1 MKIFIKNKQKS
12 ILSIILVAVIF
23 ILNLLPVFAL
33 ETTRYENVWEKMSQ
47 SEKDEWAKFLSGIPK
62 LNGVNPYE
70 SEKVA
75 SFEDMYNFA
84 SFFGCLE
91 QEDYSGKNFQN
102 YRKKVAIDLNDY
114 EYDIRENWYYE
125 KDTILKNVCNLTDE
139 EAYNLADDYGDLFHV
154 RPYIAYKARQVD
166 EILKKHYGL
175 SANYNINSQ
184 LKEEDIK
191 EAIYETAILIYSKKF
206 GSYMFCKLDMCG
218 FPCYSVEVLPQ
229 EVYRI
234 ANGLYYIAC
243 IEKEWVMLPDNEY
256 TTTKK
261 THIIIRRNDLQDDWR
276 MYKYGKGWLTEA
288 EVTACRN
295 RIVPPVDVNIDY
307 SKTKKY
313 ENSDEYIAYL
323 DEILKG
329 IDGDVPSD
337 TAISDITRYA
347 EFTLQ
352 NASETEVISKHK
364 KLLITAAMV
373 RESVKKQKKAKKE
386 LDKLLAKYNIT
397 PNKELEAIVR
407 FKVGGVDIK
416 KGIRVEFEN
425 GVQDELAE
433 VSGLRIFLDERG
445 HCIYISKED
454 LQKFMDESSGRYIE
468 IRKEGD
474 KYIIVFLTD
483 KKSQIDKISGGV
495 MFAIPADSEYYS
507 IMAEYKGGKD
517 NWGGQYDTNNKTL
530 EFKTKYSGEY
540 SILEE
545 KINIT
550 DIDGLDEKTA
560 QAVRFMVSKGYMT
573 LTDGA
578 FNPNAVL
585 SRNDFTAALVRIFF
599 ALDREKKTSFKDVAK
614 DSSYYPYIASAESD
628 GIAKGYEDG
637 TFRGTIAAKKEN
649 VIAFCARTLADKKG
663 YSYPDDIE
671 NYLEFDDSADISNW
685 AKNDIALAVRNA
697 LVEKGGDLNPKSDIT
712 RAESAEILY
721 KLFMLLYDTSPVSM
735 TSEEQKQTNM
745 MLGVGA
751 GGVVVLAAAGAG
763 IVWYRKKRVVNAQ
776 EVNAQGND

>member
-47 SEKDEWAKFLSGIPK
+47 SEKDEWAKFLTGIPK
-62 LNGVNPYE
+62 IKGTNPDDVSAKIARREDIDEYLSFYCGFEHPFQEEHSGQVFKRDKKRLIAEENVDDETGKHWYDELDIINNEYDEE
-70 SEKVA
+70 SENLPVKGI
-75 SFEDMYNFA
+75 SEIYN
-84 SFFGCLE
+84 SRRV
-91 QEDYSGKNFQN
+91 N
-102 YRKKVAIDLNDY
+102 
-114 EYDIRENWYYE
+114 
-125 KDTILKNVCNLTDE
+125 
-139 EAYNLADDYGDLFHV
+139 EA
-154 RPYIAYKARQVD
+154 
-166 EILKKHYGL
+166 LKKHYAL
-175 SANYNINSQ
+175 SANYN
-184 LKEEDIK
+184 KD
-191 EAIYETAILIYSKKF
+191 YILRNDQWESLYYSKKYD
-206 GSYMFCKLDMCG
+206 SYILCTPDTCGGYGWEEVVPQAIYKLG
-218 FPCYSVEVLPQ
+218 V
-229 EVYRI
+229 
-234 ANGLYYIAC
+234 GLYYIDC
-243 IEKEWVMLPDNEY
+243 VEEEWSWSLMPMEDEAVKSSE
-256 TTTKK
+256 K

-276 MYKYGKGWLTEA
+276 MYQYGKGWLTEA

-313 ENSDEYIAYL
+313 ENADEYIAYL

-329 IDGDVPSD
+329 LNGDVPSD

-373 RESVKKQKKAKKE
+373 RESVKKQTKAKKK
-386 LDKLLAKYNIT
+386 LDKLLAKYNII

-407 FKVGGVDIK
+407 FKVDGADIK

-550 DIDGLDEKTA
+550 DIEGLDEKTA

>member
-1 MKIFIKNKQKS
+1 M
-12 ILSIILVAVIF
+12 
-23 ILNLLPVFAL
+23 
-33 ETTRYENVWEKMSQ
+33 
-47 SEKDEWAKFLSGIPK
+47 SGIPK

-84 SFFGCLE
+84 SFFWCG

-102 YRKKVAIDLNDY
+102 YRKKVAIDLYDY

-125 KDTILKNVCNLTDE
+125 KDTILKNVFNLTDE
-139 EAYNLADDYGDLFHV
+139 EAYDSASPF
-154 RPYIAYKARQVD
+154 IAYKERQVD

-184 LKEEDIK
+184 LKEEDIYK
-191 EAIYETAILIYSKKF
+191 FPLIYSKKF
-206 GSYMFCKLDMCG
+206 GSYMLCRPDTCAVLC
-218 FPCYSVEVLPQ
+218 FPIEVLPQ

-243 IEKEWVMLPDNEY
+243 IEKEWVMLPDKEY

-307 SKTKKY
+307 DKTKKY
-313 ENSDEYIAYL
+313 ENVDEYIAYL

-337 TAISDITRYA
+337 KAIGDIIRYA

-373 RESVKKQKKAKKE
+373 RESVKKQTKAKKK
-386 LDKLLAKYNIT
+386 LDKLLAKYNII

-407 FKVGGVDIK
+407 FKVDGADIK
-416 KGIRVEFEN
+416 KGIRVEFED

-445 HCIYISKED
+445 HGIYISKED

-614 DSSYYPYIASAESD
+614 DSSYYSYIASAESD

-663 YSYPDDIE
+663 YSYPDDVE

-685 AKNDIALAVRNA
+685 AKNDIALAVRNS

-735 TSEEQKQTNM
+735 TSEEEKQTNM

-763 IVWYRKKRVVNAQ
+763 IVWYRKKRAVNAQ
-776 EVNAQGND
+776 END

>member
-23 ILNLLPVFAL
+23 ILNLSPVFAL

-47 SEKDEWAKFLSGIPK
+47 SEKDEWTKFLTGIPK
-62 LNGVNPYE
+62 IKGTNPDDASAKIARGEDIYEFISFYCGFSHPFQEEQSGQVFKRDKKRLVAEENVDDETGKHWYDELDIIINNEYDEE
-70 SEKVA
+70 SENLPVKGI
-75 SFEDMYNFA
+75 SEIYN
-84 SFFGCLE
+84 SRRV
-91 QEDYSGKNFQN
+91 N
-102 YRKKVAIDLNDY
+102 
-114 EYDIRENWYYE
+114 
-125 KDTILKNVCNLTDE
+125 
-139 EAYNLADDYGDLFHV
+139 EA
-154 RPYIAYKARQVD
+154 
-166 EILKKHYGL
+166 LKKHYAL
-175 SANYNINSQ
+175 SANYN
-184 LKEEDIK
+184 KD
-191 EAIYETAILIYSKKF
+191 YILRNDRWESLCYSKKYD
-206 GSYMFCKLDMCG
+206 SYILCTPDTCGGPGWEEVVPQAIYKLG
-218 FPCYSVEVLPQ
+218 V
-229 EVYRI
+229 
-234 ANGLYYIAC
+234 GLYYIDC
-243 IEKEWVMLPDNEY
+243 VEEEWNPLADEPFVESSE
-256 TTTKK
+256 K

-276 MYKYGKGWLTEA
+276 MYQYGKGWLSEA

-307 SKTKKY
+307 GKTKKY
-313 ENSDEYIAYL
+313 ENADEYIAYL

-337 TAISDITRYA
+337 KAIGDITRYA

-407 FKVGGVDIK
+407 FKVDGVDIK
-416 KGIRVEFEN
+416 KGIRVEFED

-517 NWGGQYDTNNKTL
+517 NWGGQYDANNKTL

-550 DIDGLDEKTA
+550 DIDGLDEKAA

-573 LTDGA
+573 LTDGK

-614 DSSYYPYIASAESD
+614 DSFYYPYIASAESD

-671 NYLEFDDSADISNW
+671 NYLQFDDSADISNW
-685 AKNDIALAVRNA
+685 AKNDIALAVRNS
-697 LVEKGGDLNPKSDIT
+697 LVEKGGNLNPKSDIT

-721 KLFMLLYDTSPVSM
+721 NLFMLLYDTSPVSM

-751 GGVVVLAAAGAG
+751 GGVVVLLAAGTG
-763 IVWYRKKRVVNAQ
+763 IVLYRKKRAVNAQ
-776 EVNAQGND
+776 EVNAQEND

>member
-23 ILNLLPVFAL
+23 ILNLSPVFAL

-84 SFFGCLE
+84 SFFYFG

-102 YRKKVAIDLNDY
+102 YRKKVAIDLYDY

-125 KDTILKNVCNLTDE
+125 KDTILKNVFNLTDE
-139 EAYNLADDYGDLFHV
+139 EVYYSASPF
-154 RPYIAYKARQVD
+154 IAYKERQVD

-184 LKEEDIK
+184 LKEEDIYK
-191 EAIYETAILIYSKKF
+191 FPLIYSKKI
-206 GSYMFCKLDMCG
+206 GSYMLCRPGTCEVLC
-218 FPCYSVEVLPQ
+218 FPIEVLPQ

-243 IEKEWVMLPDNEY
+243 IEKEWVMLPDKEY

-276 MYKYGKGWLTEA
+276 MYQYGKGWLSEA

-307 SKTKKY
+307 GKTKKY
-313 ENSDEYIAYL
+313 ENADEYIAYL

-337 TAISDITRYA
+337 KAIGDITRYA

-407 FKVGGVDIK
+407 FKVDGADIK
-416 KGIRVEFEN
+416 KGIRVEFED

-445 HCIYISKED
+445 HGIYISKED

-685 AKNDIALAVRNA
+685 AKNDIALAVRNS

-763 IVWYRKKRVVNAQ
+763 IVWYRKKRAVNAQ
-776 EVNAQGND
+776 END